1 MTTFSA
7 TYSPDDNKLRL
18 SASQRLDAETY
29 ERVKAAGFKWAPK
42 QEIFVAPMW
51 TPEREDLCIELAGEI
66 EDDDCSLTERAEER
80 ADRFG
85 DYSDKRGKEA
95 ASAREHVQSITEHI
109 PFGQPILVGHHSE
122 RHARKDAQRIE
133 NGMRRA
139 VQLWETSAYWS
150 RRAERAVAHAKYKER
165 PDVRHRRI
173 KGLEADKRKQEKH
186 IAEAE
191 QFLGF
196 WLKCE
201 AETDPAKKL
210 AMALKISGYRSHQM
224 PRKEGD
230 REDWDQ
236 LPSAYTVLNNSHPNL
251 YAPRTVEEVIE
262 EAKKQFP
269 ASTERVRRWLNHY
282 ENRIAYER
290 AMLGEDGV
298 VKGEKFDIQVGGRVL
313 IGSEWL
319 VVLRVNKREGRILS
333 VRTNARFVP
342 VRGIEE
348 VQDYNAPTEEDAS
361 KAKKATTLG
370 PLVNYPAEGCIEMTK
385 AQFDKVPKDYRGTEK
400 IKATPEVAAHRVR
413 CAMGCFVK
421 KTGNEGHHYFNV
433 YITDAKRVDPPKA
446 EGQNKDAAPVTFER
460 RIEMPAPK
468 TVASDAQNHTPE
480 QQAKQSEA
488 DQIAAMRQTLKAGVQ
503 VVTAPQLFPTPA
515 PLAAEIVEMAEI
527 EAGMTVLEPSAGTGN
542 LLQAIREAT
551 AGEAVRTAVEING
564 KLCEQLKAQEL
575 GADIHHADFLTLN
588 PDTFG
593 RFDRVVMNPPF
604 VNAEDIK
611 HIEHAL
617 KFLKQGGRLVAICAG
632 GPRQAER
639 LGGLARQMGGTFENL
654 PEGSFVASG
663 TNVRA
668 AVFAVNVPQAMSA
681 AA

>member
-1 MTTFSA
+1 MITFTA

-18 SASQRLDAETY
+18 SASSRLDAETY

-42 QEIFVAPMW
+42 QELFVAPAW
-51 TPEREDLCIELAGEI
+51 TPRREDLCIELAGEI
-66 EDDDCSLTERAEER
+66 EDDDSSLIERAEER

-95 ASAREHVQSITEHI
+95 ANASAHVQAITQHI
-109 PFGQPILVGHHSE
+109 PLGQPILVGHHSE
-122 RHARKDAQRIE
+122 RRARKDAQRIE
-133 NGMRRA
+133 NGMRKA

-150 RRAERAVAHAKYKER
+150 QRAASAVAHAKYKER

-191 QFLGF
+191 QFLGY
-196 WLKCE
+196 WLECE

-210 AMALKISGYRSHQM
+210 AMALKISSHHSHAM

-230 REDWDQ
+230 REDWNQ
-236 LPSAYTVLNNSHPNL
+236 LPCANTVLNNSFPNL

-269 ASTERVRRWLNHY
+269 AATERFRRWLNHY

-313 IGSEWL
+313 IASEWL

-333 VRTNARFVP
+333 VRTNARYVP

-348 VQDYNAPTEEDAS
+348 VQDYTAPTEEDAS
-361 KAKKATTLG
+361 KAKKASTLG
-370 PLVNYPAEGCIEMTK
+370 PLVNYPTQGGIEMTK
-385 AQFDKVPKDYRGTEK
+385 AQFEKVPKDYRGTEK
-400 IKATPEVAAHRVR
+400 IKATEVVAAHRIR
-413 CAMGCFVK
+413 SALGCFVN
-421 KTGNEGHHYFNV
+421 KTGNDRHYYFNV
-433 YITDAKRVDPPKA
+433 FITDAKRVDPPKNQA
-446 EGQNKDAAPVTFER
+446 AGQGDAPVTFER
-460 RIEMPAPK
+460 KLETLQAK
-468 TVASDAQNHTPE
+468 AVATDAQSITAE
-480 QQAKQSEA
+480 QQTKQAQAE
-488 DQIAAMRQTLKAGVQ
+488 QIAAMRQTLNAGVQ

-527 EAGMTVLEPSAGTGN
+527 QAGMTVLDPSAGTGI
-542 LLQAIREAT
+542 LLQAIRVAT

-564 KLCEQLKAQEL
+564 KLCEHLKVQES
-575 GADIHHADFLTLN
+575 GADIHQADFLTLS
-588 PDTFG
+588 PETFG

-604 VNAEDIK
+604 ANAEDIK
-611 HIEHAL
+611 HIIHAL
-617 KFLKQGGRLVAICAG
+617 TFLKPGGRLVAICAA
-632 GPRQAER
+632 GPRQAQQ
-639 LGGLARQMGGTFENL
+639 LGGLAQLMGGTFESL

-663 TNVRA
+663 TNVHA
-668 AVFAVNVPQAMSA
+668 AVFMVDAP
-681 AA
+681 

>member
-1 MTTFSA
+1 MTTYIA

-18 SASQRLDAETY
+18 SASNRLDAATY
-29 ERVKAAGFKWAPK
+29 ERVKAVGFKWAPK
-42 QEIFVAPMW
+42 QDIFIAPMW

-66 EDDDCSLTERAEER
+66 EDDDRSLIERAEER

-85 DYSDKRGKEA
+85 DYSEKRGKEA
-95 ASAREHVQSITEHI
+95 ASARAYVQSITEHI
-109 PFGQPILVGHHSE
+109 PLGQPILVGHHSE
-122 RHARKDAQRIE
+122 RHARKAARRIE

-150 RRAERAVAHAKYKER
+150 QRAARAVEHAKYKER

-173 KGLEADKRKQEKH
+173 KGLEADKRKQEKN
-186 IAEAE
+186 IEEAE
-191 QFLGF
+191 KALGF
-196 WLKCE
+196 WLQCE
-201 AETDPAKKL
+201 AQQDPAKKM
-210 AMALKISGYRSHQM
+210 AMALQISGFFGHAM

-230 REDWDQ
+230 RTDWNQ
-236 LPSAYTVLNNSHPNL
+236 LPSAYSVLNNSHPAL

-269 ASTERVRRWLNHY
+269 ASTARFRRWLNHY

-298 VKGEKFDIQVGGRVL
+298 VKGEKFDLQIGGRVL

-319 VVLRVNKREGRILS
+319 VVLRINKREGRILS
-333 VRTNARFVP
+333 VRTNARYVP

-348 VQDYNAPTEEDAS
+348 VQDYTPPTEEDAN
-361 KAKKATTLG
+361 KAKEATALG
-370 PLVNYPAEGCIEMTK
+370 PVVNYPTEGCIEMTK
-385 AQFDKVPKDYRGTEK
+385 AEFETVPKNYRGTDK
-400 IKATPEVAAHRVR
+400 IKAAAEFGAHRIRSVL
-413 CAMGCFVK
+413 GCFASR
-421 KTGNEGHHYFNV
+421 TGNERHFYHKVF
-433 YITDAKRVDPPKA
+433 ITDAKRVAPPKKQ
-446 EGQNKDAAPVTFER
+446 EIGQEDAPVTFER
-460 RIEMPAPK
+460 KLEIPQAK
-468 TVASDAQNHTPE
+468 TVATDAQINTLE
-480 QQAKQSEA
+480 KQAKQAEA
-488 DQIAAMRQTLKAGVQ
+488 EQIAAMRETLKSGVR

-515 PLAAEIVEMAEI
+515 PLAAEIVEMAGI

-551 AGEAVRTAVEING
+551 AGEAVRTAIEINT
-564 KLCEQLKAQEL
+564 KLCEQLKTQEP
-575 GADIHHADFLTLN
+575 GADIHQADFLALT
-588 PDTFG
+588 PETFG

-604 VNAEDIK
+604 ANAEDIK

-617 KFLKQGGRLVAICAG
+617 KFLKAGGKLVAICAG

-639 LGGLARQMGGTFENL
+639 LDALARQMGGTFENL

-668 AVFAVNVPQAMSA
+668 AVFAVTAP
-681 AA
+681 